1 MRKATR
7 IHGYVTAW
15 NKPNVSCCCLVACK
29 GMKRDTRLILCH
41 LKAKLI
47 GEITTHNTVI
57 YMFREE
63 TGSELKVL
71 LGDFYS
77 LVKIKSLDL
86 FIKRVCDG

>member
-71 LGDFYS
+71 LGDFCS
-77 LVKIKSLDL
+77 LVKIKSL